1 MVVCLQTLFCLKVE
15 ELQRPTCAFRAMMGS
30 VKCIIA
36 LSARIGLRMT
46 LFVFFRSMMT
56 VSAGVLGSLLTWRT
70 QTYLSDSRVQ
80 FCHEIDAGRMFKLVS
95 SVGCETCNGTWR

>member
-1 MVVCLQTLFCLKVE
+1 
-15 ELQRPTCAFRAMMGS
+15 MGS

-70 QTYLSDSRVQ
+70 QTYLSDSRVCGGNQSLILCTLQGLISHTQ
-80 FCHEIDAGRMFKLVS
+80 FCHEIDAGCIVCQLAAP
-95 SVGCETCNGTWR
+95 